1 MLSIYLFISKLP
13 LFYFFSPFKHCHIY
27 LLTLF
32 IYFKAT
38 LLYRILGFM
47 NYIKDVF
54 KFLTRSFNYNPYT
67 HHVEFM
73 LMHYQYKRVHVI
85 KMLNF
90 FLLLKTL

>member
-1 MLSIYLFISKLP
+1 
-13 LFYFFSPFKHCHIY
+13 
-27 LLTLF
+27 
-32 IYFKAT
+32 
-38 LLYRILGFM
+38 M